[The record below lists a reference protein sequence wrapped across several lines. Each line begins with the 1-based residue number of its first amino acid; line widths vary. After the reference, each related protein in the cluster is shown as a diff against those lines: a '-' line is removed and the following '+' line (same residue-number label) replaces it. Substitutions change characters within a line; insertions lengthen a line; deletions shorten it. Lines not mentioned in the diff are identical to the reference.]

1 MTNNS
6 KKQRKD
12 EIVER
17 IVNRKKM
24 SVLMKSKSN
33 INDSDL
39 DQEDDLKNSNV
50 NIDTIARVENEI
62 YRDKLKY
69 FLDHKYTNLIFMLVS
84 IYSLFADDIRLVA
97 SYKSADPVFSVFAIL
112 VFLTFLVE
120 IILTFLIDERYICG
134 LYFWIDLVS
143 TMSMLLD
150 VHWIFDSIFELAKND
165 VSVALKQIGRGGR
178 VAARAFRL
186 LRFMRTLKLMT
197 IEEIKK
203 LINEVTL
210 SKFILINFIIY
221 FIRGAGA
228 TRITGRK
235 KD

>member
-1 MTNNS
+1 MVNNLQ
-6 KKQRKD
+6 KQRKD
-12 EIVER
+12 EIVDR
-17 IVNRKKM
+17 IANRKKI
-24 SVLMKSKSN
+24 SILLKNKSN
-33 INDSDL
+33 LNNNDSDVEL

-62 YRDKLKY
+62 YRDKLKH
-69 FLDHKYTNLIFMLVS
+69 FLNHKYTNLIFMFVS

-97 SYKSADPVFSVFAIL
+97 SYKSADPVFSTFAIL
-112 VFLTFLVE
+112 VFLIFSVE

-143 TMSMLLD
+143 TLSMLLD
-150 VHWIFDSIFELAKND
+150 VHWIYDSIYELARND
-165 VSVALKQIGRGGR
+165 LSVALKQIGRGGR

-203 LINEVTL
+203 LINEHAL
-210 SKFILINFIIY
+210 SKYLKINNVFNL
-221 FIRGAGA
+221 F
-228 TRITGRK
+228 
-235 KD
+235 